1 MQLQKLE
8 RKDIE
13 KLLPYFRNQGT
24 HISNYSAGSLFM
36 WNKYLSTMYA
46 EEEGCLVLC
55 DRYVG
60 NRYFYWPLSKD
71 GDAAAEERVAEKI
84 EKFCRE
90 NYIRLHFTAVPRERL
105 SGLVLRYGS
114 EVHVSDIRKWRDYL
128 YNAQDFIQYPGGK
141 YSGQRN
147 HVNKFKKNN
156 PDYTFARYTV
166 ADRSETEAFL
176 REIAKVQTEKEET
189 LAAEEMRGVFE
200 ILPKMEEL
208 GLFGGILRAG
218 GEMVAFSVGEYCGD
232 MLVVHIEKAKRG
244 VAGAYPTVAQLFA
257 KEYCNE
263 RTKYINRE
271 DDSGDAGLR
280 KSKLQY
286 LPVQVVDKY
295 NLAVRRTFDAVSD
308 YPHIKTLRLEL
319 KGIADEDASDFARL
333 ARDEELNRYWGY
345 DWRENAT
352 EENPADAWFLQDVRK
367 DFKQK
372 NELPLGIYFEGK
384 LAGEVVLHN
393 FGYQSEAEIGMRIL
407 PEWQGRGF
415 ARESLIAMMEYGFM
429 KLSLEK
435 IEAKCYKENTVSAY
449 TLKAAGMRP
458 CGEDDK
464 YYYFYKTPS
473 M

>member
-1 MQLQKLE
+1 M
-8 RKDIE
+8 
-13 KLLPYFRNQGT
+13 
-24 HISNYSAGSLFM
+24 
-36 WNKYLSTMYA
+36 
-46 EEEGCLVLC
+46 
-55 DRYVG
+55 
-60 NRYFYWPLSKD
+60 
-71 GDAAAEERVAEKI
+71 
-84 EKFCRE
+84 
-90 NYIRLHFTAVPRERL
+90 
-105 SGLVLRYGS
+105 
-114 EVHVSDIRKWRDYL
+114 
-128 YNAQDFIQYPGGK
+128 
-141 YSGQRN
+141 
-147 HVNKFKKNN
+147 
-156 PDYTFARYTV
+156 
-166 ADRSETEAFL
+166 
-176 REIAKVQTEKEET
+176 QTEKEET

-435 IEAKCYKENTVSAY
+435 IEAKCFKENTVSAY
-449 TLKAAGMRP
+449 TLKAAGMRA
-458 CGEDDK
+458 CGEDDT